1 LNIYVDT
8 SFLVCLYL
16 PDVHSPQ
23 AHQHMASQPRVW
35 LTPLHL
41 AEVAHA
47 VAQQV
52 FQRRVSATEADRAY
66 DNFENDRLAGLWLE
80 APVPEVAWEAAV
92 DLARQHVA
100 RLGCRTLDTL
110 HIASA
115 LELGATKFWT
125 FDQRQQKLAK
135 AVGLAIS

>member
-1 LNIYVDT
+1 MSAYVDT
-8 SFLVCLYL
+8 SFLVCLFL

-23 AHQHMASQPRVW
+23 AHRHMATLPRVW
-35 LTPLHL
+35 LTPLHR

-47 VAQQV
+47 LLQQV
-52 FQRRVSATEADRAY
+52 FQRRVSAAEADRAY
-66 DNFENDRLAGLWLE
+66 DDFQSDRRAGLWLE
-80 APVPEVAWEAAV
+80 APVPKAAF
-92 DLARQHVA
+92 DLAVELARRHVA

-125 FDQRQQKLAK
+125 FDKRQEKLAK
-135 AVGLAIS
+135 AEGLIIS